1 MGTAISPL
9 STMFKF
15 VVVAACLS
23 IAAAVPLVGDSAEP
37 VVSDEMINKINSNMS
52 TWWAGRNEHFEG
64 WTWDEARRLF
74 GTRMVNPEGV
84 NMPVRSH
91 DDIDMNDIPASFD
104 ARQQWPQYIHPIRD
118 QARCGSCWAFAASEV
133 LSDRFAIQSSGS
145 VNVVLSPED
154 LVSCD
159 QSDMGCQGGYLA
171 NAWKYLSDSGIVTDK
186 CFPYG
191 AQAGTPP
198 QCVSKCEDGEAWKKY
213 KAKNAA
219 QITGVDNIKK
229 EIYTNGPVEAGFNV
243 YKSFMS
249 YKSGVYQHHW
259 WAIWDSLE
267 GGHAIK
273 ILGWGQENGE
283 DYWLCANSWTTA
295 WGEDGFFK
303 IKQGN
308 SGIESQVFAGVAD
321 V

>member
-198 QCVSKCEDGEAWKKY
+198 QCVSKCEDGEPGRS
-213 KAKNAA
+213 
-219 QITGVDNIKK
+219 TRPR
-229 EIYTNGPVEAGFNV
+229 TLPRSPV
-243 YKSFMS
+243 
-249 YKSGVYQHHW
+249 
-259 WAIWDSLE
+259 L
-267 GGHAIK
+267 
-273 ILGWGQENGE
+273 
-283 DYWLCANSWTTA
+283 TTSRRRSTPTA
-295 WGEDGFFK
+295 P
-303 IKQGN
+303 
-308 SGIESQVFAGVAD
+308 
-321 V
+321 

>member
-1 MGTAISPL
+1 
-9 STMFKF
+9 
-15 VVVAACLS
+15 
-23 IAAAVPLVGDSAEP
+23 
-37 VVSDEMINKINSNMS
+37 MINKINSNMS

-213 KAKNAA
+213 KAKNLPRSPVLTTSRRRSTPTAPSRLA
-219 QITGVDNIKK
+219 STCTRASCPTSPESTSTTGGRSGTPLRVA
-229 EIYTNGPVEAGFNV
+229 TPSRSSAGARRTARTTGCALTPGPPP
-243 YKSFMS
+243 
-249 YKSGVYQHHW
+249 GVRT
-259 WAIWDSLE
+259 ASSRSSRATVASSPRCSLV
-267 GGHAIK
+267 
-273 ILGWGQENGE
+273 
-283 DYWLCANSWTTA
+283 WLTSKCTL
-295 WGEDGFFK
+295 
-303 IKQGN
+303 
-308 SGIESQVFAGVAD
+308 
-321 V
+321 